1 MLKNKASH
9 SRKAQAGE
17 YNDSRNYPA
26 VSDRSSFVELVEVS
40 EFFPM
45 TSDHVSCDT
54 GITTGQ
60 VPRANQAFSN
70 KAAFG
75 QVLSFGFVSHEARVS
90 GWSRGSKGLKGSV
103 FSLESK
109 RVLGVNSSNRR
120 PVQFVC
126 LEDVVN
132 YNPFVANFHA
142 GVPKK
147 KPSKISKPDVNPGF
161 GHNQEPG
168 IYGQGSYS
176 KESKDESGSGHYATR
191 PGVKSLRI
199 HFPSLT
205 QLVTSRGECC

>member
-1 MLKNKASH
+1 MLKNKASQ
-9 SRKAQAGE
+9 SRKAQTGE
-17 YNDSRNYPA
+17 YSDSRNYPA
-26 VSDRSSFVELVEVS
+26 GSDRRCIVELVEVS

-75 QVLSFGFVSHEARVS
+75 QVLGFGFVSHEAGVS
-90 GWSRGSKGLKGSV
+90 GRGRGSKGLNGSV
-103 FSLESK
+103 FGFEGQ
-109 RVLGVNSSNRR
+109 RVLGVDSSNRG

-126 LEDVVN
+126 LEDVVDD
-132 YNPFVANFHA
+132 NPFVANSHA

-147 KPSKISKPDVNPGF
+147 KPSKISKPDVNPGV
-161 GHNQEPG
+161 GCNQEPG
-168 IYGQGSYS
+168 IYSQGSYS
-176 KESKDESGSGHYATR
+176 KESKDESGSGHNATGS
-191 PGVKSLRI
+191 GVKSLSI

-205 QLVTSRGECC
+205 QFATHRGECC